1 MERKRYNSQFK
12 FHGISVSTASIHNNN
27 AMGLFKSLISLLIA
41 RMLFLQ
47 ISNLYTNGEISVMSV
62 LNYNKSS
69 AHHIPIEK
77 SPCVKIIRYFYI
89 SYTIFFS
96 LYVEI
101 IF

>member
-12 FHGISVSTASIHNNN
+12 FHGASVNTASIHNNN
-27 AMGLFKSLISLLIA
+27 AMGLFKNLITLLIA
-41 RMLFLQ
+41 RILFLQ

-62 LNYNKSS
+62 IDHNKPS
-69 AHHIPIEK
+69 AHHIPIK
-77 SPCVKIIRYFYI
+77 NSTCVKVIRYLYI